1 MIISLGVSSLN
12 WSFSNVTLLPLQRWD
27 IVFTPLNLLDLDTVL
42 TNRISGSDAGPVL
55 GLVSSLAALLPMS
68 GSHSPCKKSNSP
80 VATLPW
86 EAQVMRS
93 PSSDYGEWESLGRKI
108 HTRARTHTHTHTH
121 THEQVWER
129 GQGSLRCQN
138 MSDGDVLTVVPPNVA
153 TSADTVRFRDR
164 TISQV
169 FP

>member
-12 WSFSNVTLLPLQRWD
+12 WSFSNVTLLPLKRWD

-108 HTRARTHTHTHTH
+108 HTH
-121 THEQVWER
+121 THEQDWER

-164 TISQV
+164 TISRV